1 MRRRI
6 TVAGLLGRAFA
17 ALVVLI
23 LLSGLA
29 GIGASVLQLRSLRE
43 LSDRV
48 VPLRLATTDFRS
60 VMTDAQRS
68 IRGYLLTGDR
78 HFLAEYDEAAAG
90 FGPAVRRMRLLATE
104 KSERAAVEDQ
114 VRLAGRWWRH
124 GDRQRRLPPRSEA
137 AAAAAEIGVSLF
149 DPVLERNGQLAAA
162 LDARGSA
169 IRQRGTRIQ
178 TAALGSLGVLT
189 GLATLVAVLT
199 ALRTTGRITGPLRRL
214 VTVLDRLGGGHHN
227 ARAAADVDL
236 IEIAGVARS
245 VNALAEEADRVRRRE
260 AETARLA
267 DAVGELGIKIRQHLS
282 VDASMDAA
290 TAGLG
295 EVLDADHVVVR
306 LAGVRGPRRG
316 SAGWSRAAEP
326 GAAVT
331 RSTEPLAGLA
341 PDWLTAAGDT
351 RTYVWNDLTGTEAG
365 TDPALPAE
373 ELAALRAAGAASV
386 LTVPF
391 AGGTDLAGA
400 VTLIRCTAGATWSD
414 QEVRSAET
422 VVAELNRGLQHARLY
437 EREQDL
443 VAQLQDLDDAKTDF
457 MSTVSHELR
466 TPLTSIAGY
475 LEMLADGDAGEL
487 NTAQRRML
495 GVIDRNT
502 VRLRSLIEDLLVL
515 SRIESGTLSTSKQP
529 IEYGWLITSA
539 VAAIVPTAAAAGVTI
554 ETDVGA
560 ALAGDA
566 DPGQIDR
573 VLMNLLSNAVKFTP
587 AGGMVR
593 VCAVRDGDDV
603 VVRVSDTGMGIPEA
617 EQRHLFN
624 RFFRASNATGQA
636 VPGTG
641 LGLAIV
647 RTIVTQHGG
656 AISLESKEGQGTS
669 VTVRLPA

>member
-1 MRRRI
+1 VKRRI

-23 LLSGLA
+23 VMSGVA

-43 LSDRV
+43 LSDHV

-68 IRGYLLTGDR
+68 IRGYLLTGDL
-78 HFLAEYDEAAAG
+78 HFLAQYDSAAAA
-90 FGPAVRRMRLLATE
+90 FGPAVRRMRVLATMRA
-104 KSERAAVEDQ
+104 ERTAIEDQ
-114 VRLAGRWWRH
+114 VTLAGRWWRH
-124 GDRQRRLPPRSEA
+124 GDRQRRLPPRSDA
-137 AAAAAEIGVSLF
+137 AAAAAEAGVALF
-149 DPVLERNGQLAAA
+149 DPVLDRNGEFAAA
-162 LDARGSA
+162 LDARGAA
-169 IRQRGTRIQ
+169 IRERGTRIQ
-178 TAALGSLGVLT
+178 TAALGSLGALT
-189 GLATLVAVLT
+189 GVATLVAVLT
-199 ALRTTGRITGPLRRL
+199 ALRTTGRITRPLRRL
-214 VTVLDRLGGGHHN
+214 VTVLDRLGGGNHD

-236 IEIAGVARS
+236 IEIAGVAGS
-245 VNALAEEADRVRRRE
+245 VNALADEADRVRRRE
-260 AETARLA
+260 TETSRLA
-267 DAVGELGIKIRQHLS
+267 EAMGELGTRIRQHLS
-282 VDASMDAA
+282 VDASMDEA

-295 EVLDADHVVVR
+295 RVLDADHVVVR

-316 SAGWSRAAEP
+316 SAGWSRTAGP
-326 GAAVT
+326 GAAAVGG
-331 RSTEPLAGLA
+331 TEPLAGLP
-341 PDWLTAAGDT
+341 PDWLTDGRE
-351 RTYVWNDLTGTEAG
+351 RTYVWNDVSTAG
-365 TDPALPAE
+365 TASDAGLPAE
-373 ELAALRAAGAASV
+373 ELSALRAAGAASV

-391 AGGTDLAGA
+391 SGGTDLAGA
-400 VTLIRCTAGATWSD
+400 VTLIRCADGATWTD

-443 VAQLQDLDDAKTDF
+443 VAQLQDLDNAKTDF

-475 LEMLADGDAGEL
+475 LEMLTDGDAGEL
-487 NTAQRRML
+487 NAAQRRML

-529 IEYGWLITSA
+529 IEFGWMITSA
-539 VAAIVPTAAAAGVTI
+539 VAAIVPTAVAAGVTI

-587 AGGMVR
+587 PGGMVR
-593 VCAVRDGDDV
+593 VFAVRDGGEV
-603 VVRVSDTGMGIPEA
+603 TVRVSDTGMGIPEA
-617 EQRHLFN
+617 EQRHLFD
-624 RFFRASNATGQA
+624 RFFRASNATDQA
-636 VPGTG
+636 IPGTG

-647 RTIVTQHGG
+647 RTIVAQHGG
-656 AISLESKEGQGTS
+656 SISLESKEGQGTS